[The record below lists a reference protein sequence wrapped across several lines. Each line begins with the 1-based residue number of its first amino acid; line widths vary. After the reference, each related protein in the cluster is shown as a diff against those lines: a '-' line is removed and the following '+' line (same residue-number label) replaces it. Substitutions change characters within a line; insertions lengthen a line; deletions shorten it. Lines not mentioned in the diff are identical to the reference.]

1 MLRLSLITASNR
13 QPEWVDA
20 GADDYAKRLRGRC
33 TLEIKTVPL
42 ARRTA
47 TTPAERA
54 IHDEGE
60 RMLAAVPAG
69 AHVVAL
75 LETGKPWSTKEL
87 AAKLEGWMQRGAPV
101 ALLVGG
107 PDGLSRGASRAPTN
121 AGRCR
126 VSRCRTASFAWS
138 PPKRCTAL
146 GRCWR
151 TTPIT
156 AREHYRKPEQAALR
170 PERVQR

>member
-33 TLEIKTVPL
+33 TLEIKAVPL

-47 TTPAERA
+47 TAPAERA
-54 IHDEGE
+54 IQDEGK
-60 RMLAAVPAG
+60 RMLAAVPPG

-87 AAKLEGWMQRGAPV
+87 ARKLEGWMQLGAPV

-107 PDGLSRGASRAPTN
+107 PDGLSPECVARANDRWSLSNLTLPH
-121 AGRCR
+121 GLVR
-126 VSRCRTASFAWS
+126 VVVTEALYRAWS
-138 PPKRCTAL
+138 LLENHPYH
-146 GRCWR
+146 
-151 TTPIT
+151 
-156 AREHYRKPEQAALR
+156 RE
-170 PERVQR
+170 

>member
-13 QPEWVDA
+13 QPDWVDPV
-20 GADDYAKRLRGRC
+20 ADDYAKRLRGRC

-47 TTPAERA
+47 TTPVERA

-69 AHVVAL
+69 GHVVAL
-75 LETGKPWSTKEL
+75 LEKGKPWSTNDL

-101 ALLVGG
+101 AFLVGG
-107 PDGLSRGASRAPTN
+107 PDGLSSACVARANEGWSLSNLTLPH
-121 AGRCR
+121 GLVR
-126 VSRCRTASFAWS
+126 VVVAEALYRAWS
-138 PPKRCTAL
+138 VLENHPYHRA
-146 GRCWR
+146 
-151 TTPIT
+151 
-156 AREHYRKPEQAALR
+156 
-170 PERVQR
+170 

>member
-13 QPEWVDA
+13 QPDWVDQ

-33 TLEIKTVPL
+33 TLEIETIPL

-47 TTPAERA
+47 STPPERA

-60 RMLAAVPAG
+60 RMLARVPNG

-75 LETGKPWSTKEL
+75 TEAGKPWSTKEL
-87 AAKLEGWMQRGAPV
+87 AAKLDGWMQRGAPV

-107 PDGLSRGASRAPTN
+107 PDGLSPACVARANERWSLSSLTLPH
-121 AGRCR
+121 GLVR
-126 VSRCRTASFAWS
+126 VVVAEALYRAWS
-138 PPKRCTAL
+138 VLENHPY
-146 GRCWR
+146 
-151 TTPIT
+151 
-156 AREHYRKPEQAALR
+156 H
-170 PERVQR
+170 RV

>member
-33 TLEIKTVPL
+33 TLEIKAVPL

-47 TTPAERA
+47 TAPAERA
-54 IHDEGE
+54 VQEEGE

-87 AAKLEGWMQRGAPV
+87 ARKLEGWMQLGAPV

-107 PDGLSRGASRAPTN
+107 PDGLSPECVARANDRWSLSNLTLPH
-121 AGRCR
+121 GLVR
-126 VSRCRTASFAWS
+126 VVVAEALYRAWS
-138 PPKRCTAL
+138 LLENHPYH
-146 GRCWR
+146 
-151 TTPIT
+151 
-156 AREHYRKPEQAALR
+156 RE
-170 PERVQR
+170 

>member
-33 TLEIKTVPL
+33 TLEIKAVPL

-47 TTPAERA
+47 TAPAERA
-54 IHDEGE
+54 IQDEGK
-60 RMLAAVPAG
+60 RMLAAIPAG

-87 AAKLEGWMQRGAPV
+87 ARKLEGWMQLGAPV

-107 PDGLSRGASRAPTN
+107 PDGLSPECVARANDRWSLSNLTLPHGL
-121 AGRCR
+121 AR
-126 VSRCRTASFAWS
+126 VVVAEALYRAWS
-138 PPKRCTAL
+138 LLENHPYH
-146 GRCWR
+146 
-151 TTPIT
+151 
-156 AREHYRKPEQAALR
+156 RE
-170 PERVQR
+170 

>member
-1 MLRLSLITASNR
+1 MLRLSLISASNR
-13 QPEWVDA
+13 QPEWVDH
-20 GADDYAKRLRGRC
+20 GAAEYAKRLRGRC
-33 TLEIKTVPL
+33 ALEIDTVPL

-47 TTPAERA
+47 SIPTERA

-60 RMLAAVPAG
+60 RMLARVPQS

-107 PDGLSRGASRAPTN
+107 PDGLSPECVARANERWSLSSLTLPHGLVRIVV
-121 AGRCR
+121 AEALYR
-126 VSRCRTASFAWS
+126 AWS
-138 PPKRCTAL
+138 LLENHPYHRA
-146 GRCWR
+146 
-151 TTPIT
+151 
-156 AREHYRKPEQAALR
+156 
-170 PERVQR
+170 